1 MPQCS
6 RQFWNLSQTIMSG
19 SLCNSF
25 GSLSAGVHERSRKWC
40 ARQKLRTKITFVPLW
55 LFDQVKQSGE
65 LLSPCA
71 ALPSLPLEETPPL
84 WFVSHSDGVHQ
95 TPQNSK
101 SLKNVAPLKKR
112 SCQAIFSFSMAALF
126 LISAILLLF
135 YVSRRVSFLV
145 LIITLTG
152 GAANILEIITKFLG
166 SLSISTFTQVSQ
178 SSKIEADI

>member
-1 MPQCS
+1 MPQCLQ
-6 RQFWNLSQTIMSG
+6 QFWNLSQIVMPG

-40 ARQKLRTKITFVPLW
+40 APQRLRTKITFVPLW

-65 LLSPCA
+65 LLSPFA

-101 SLKNVAPLKKR
+101 SLKNVSPLKKDILSGDLLVQHGCPLSHLCHPLALLR
-112 SCQAIFSFSMAALF
+112 FKAGFFSCVDNHINGRGSKYLGDYHKIFRQP
-126 LISAILLLF
+126 F
-135 YVSRRVSFLV
+135 YQHFYPGKP
-145 LIITLTG
+145 II
-152 GAANILEIITKFLG
+152 
-166 SLSISTFTQVSQ
+166 
-178 SSKIEADI
+178 

>member
-1 MPQCS
+1 
-6 RQFWNLSQTIMSG
+6 MSG

-65 LLSPCA
+65 LLSPFA
-71 ALPSLPLEETPPL
+71 ALPSLPLEETPLL
-84 WFVSHSDGVHQ
+84 WFVSHSDGVQQ
-95 TPQNSK
+95 TPTKQQVPQKMSPFPK
-101 SLKNVAPLKKR
+101 I

-145 LIITLTG
+145 KTINSMRGWMCTQMSWRLSRNFQ
-152 GAANILEIITKFLG
+152 AAILSAL
-166 SLSISTFTQVSQ
+166 LPR
-178 SSKIEADI
+178 